1 MIPKIIHYCWFGK
14 GLMPKSQK
22 GHVIHKTDGGIDWD
36 ECFWNKCTFWSA
48 VFWNKCI
55 FAI

>member
-14 GLMPKSQK
+14 GLMLKSQK
-22 GHVIHKTDGGIDWD
+22 GYVIHKTDGGIDWD

-55 FAI
+55 FAV